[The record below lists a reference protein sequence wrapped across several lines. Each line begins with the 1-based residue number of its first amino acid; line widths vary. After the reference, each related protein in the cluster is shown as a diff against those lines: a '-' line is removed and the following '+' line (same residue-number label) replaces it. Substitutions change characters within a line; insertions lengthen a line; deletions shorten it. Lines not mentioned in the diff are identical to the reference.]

1 MIRLGI
7 LTLLLSIQF
16 AAISKNQSL
25 PLIMKV
31 AVVTGA
37 ARGIGLAISKKFL
50 EEGYRVA
57 ILDIDQKTLS
67 QTMKQ
72 FFDTNNVLGLECDV
86 SEPDQVGPSV
96 NRVVEEFGRIDVLV
110 NNAGIAEFKPM
121 LETTYEEWSRI
132 LAVNLNGPFICTQA
146 CTPFM
151 LKNEGGS
158 IVNIASISGLRA
170 STLRIAYGTSKA
182 ALMHLTKQQAAE
194 LGNKGVRVN
203 AIAPGPVDTAMAKK
217 VHTADIRS
225 DYHDVIPL
233 NRYGLEE
240 EIADAVWFLCSDSA
254 SYINGQIIAA
264 DGGFD
269 ATGIGLTSLRQSK
282 N

>member
-1 MIRLGI
+1 
-7 LTLLLSIQF
+7 
-16 AAISKNQSL
+16 
-25 PLIMKV
+25 
-31 AVVTGA
+31 
-37 ARGIGLAISKKFL
+37 
-50 EEGYRVA
+50 
-57 ILDIDQKTLS
+57 
-67 QTMKQ
+67 MKQ

-86 SEPDQVGPSV
+86 AEPDQVDQSV

-110 NNAGIAEFKPM
+110 NNSGIAEFKPM

-146 CTPFM
+146 CAPIM

>member
-1 MIRLGI
+1 
-7 LTLLLSIQF
+7 
-16 AAISKNQSL
+16 
-25 PLIMKV
+25 MKV

-72 FFDTNNVLGLECDV
+72 DFDTNNVLGLECDV
-86 SEPDQVGPSV
+86 SEPDQVDQSV

-146 CTPFM
+146 CAPFM

-194 LGNKGVRVN
+194 LGNKGIRVN